1 MTFLQRKVRRRYI
14 GFNILFYNMG
24 DKFIT
29 KEGKK
34 VSLGEPLSIT
44 ATLKE
49 EGVETIFVFKSSS
62 LTSSQAEMLVKKGL
76 LKEEKPLDKVEK
88 GPKIPTFDEAVALVS
103 TWLMGTSSAKDIA
116 EEFLAAMPE
125 YARFSVVLRAFAVLM
140 DRNYPDHINNADVDK
155 YFTID
160 MTNGRVCEVPKGK
173 IKNFRNFAAFRSI
186 DDIKIATK
194 ILRPFIKKLWPN
206 E

>member
-1 MTFLQRKVRRRYI
+1 
-14 GFNILFYNMG
+14 MG

-29 KEGKK
+29 KDGKK

-44 ATLKE
+44 AILKNE
-49 EGVETIFVFKSSS
+49 ERETSFVFRSDH
-62 LTSSQAEMLVKKGL
+62 LTSSEARILIMKGM
-76 LKEEKPLDKVEK
+76 LKEEKPLDRE
-88 GPKIPTFDEAVALVS
+88 PIPVVPTIDEVFALVS
-103 TWLMGTSSAKDIA
+103 TWLTGTPHAKDTA
-116 EEFLAAMPE
+116 KEFLAAMPD
-125 YARFSVVLRAFAVLM
+125 YAGFSVVLRALAVLI
-140 DRNYPDHINNADVDK
+140 DRKYPDHINNADVDK

-160 MTNGRVCEVPKGK
+160 MTNGKVCEVPKGK

-194 ILRPFIKKLWPN
+194 ILRPSIKELWPN

>member
-1 MTFLQRKVRRRYI
+1 
-14 GFNILFYNMG
+14 MG

-44 ATLKE
+44 DTLKKK
-49 EGVETIFVFKSSS
+49 GVKTTYIFRSDK
-62 LTSSQAEMLVKKGL
+62 LTSLQARILVMKGM
-76 LKEEKPLDKVEK
+76 LKEEKEPKV
-88 GPKIPTFDEAVALVS
+88 PTIDEAVALIS
-103 TWLMGTSSAKDIA
+103 TWLMGTPHAKDTA
-116 EEFLAAMPE
+116 KEFLTAMPS
-125 YARFSVVLRAFAVLM
+125 YAGFSVVLRALAVLI
-140 DRNYPDHINNADVDK
+140 DRKYPDHINNADVDK

-194 ILRPFIKKLWPN
+194 VLRPFIKELWPN

>member
-1 MTFLQRKVRRRYI
+1 
-14 GFNILFYNMG
+14 MG

-49 EGVETIFVFKSSS
+49 EGVKTIFTFRSDK
-62 LTSSQAEMLVKKGL
+62 LTSSQARILVMKGI
-76 LKEEKPLDKVEK
+76 LKEEKFPDREET
-88 GPKIPTFDEAVALVS
+88 IPVVPTIDETFALIS
-103 TWLMGTSSAKDIA
+103 TWLMGTPHEKDTA
-116 EEFLAAMPE
+116 REFLTAIPG
-125 YARFSVVLRAFAVLM
+125 YAGFSVVLRALAVLI
-140 DRNYPDHINNADVDK
+140 DRKYPDHINNADVDK

-194 ILRPFIKKLWPN
+194 VLRPFIKELWPN

>member
-1 MTFLQRKVRRRYI
+1 
-14 GFNILFYNMG
+14 MG

-44 ATLKE
+44 DTLKK
-49 EGVETIFVFKSSS
+49 EGVKTTYIFRSDK
-62 LTSSQAEMLVKKGL
+62 LTSSQARMLVMKGM
-76 LKEEKPLDKVEK
+76 LKEEKEPKV
-88 GPKIPTFDEAVALVS
+88 PTIDEAVALVS
-103 TWLMGTSSAKDIA
+103 TWLMGTPHAKDTA
-116 EEFLAAMPE
+116 REFLTAMPN
-125 YARFSVVLRAFAVLM
+125 YAGFSVILRAFAVLI
-140 DRNYPDHINNADVDK
+140 DRKYPDHINNADVDK

-194 ILRPFIKKLWPN
+194 VLRPFIKELWPN

>member
-1 MTFLQRKVRRRYI
+1 
-14 GFNILFYNMG
+14 MG

-44 ATLKE
+44 ATLKK
-49 EGVETIFVFKSSS
+49 EGVKATYIFKSDR
-62 LTSSQAEMLVKKGL
+62 LTSSQAKMLVMKGI

-88 GPKIPTFDEAVALVS
+88 KPKVPTTDEVFALVS
-103 TWLMGTSSAKDIA
+103 TWLMGTPHEKDTA
-116 EEFLAAMPE
+116 REFLAAMPD
-125 YARFSVVLRAFAVLM
+125 YARFSVILRALAVLI
-140 DRNYPDHINNADVDK
+140 DRKYPDHINNADVDK

-194 ILRPFIKKLWPN
+194 ILRPFIKELWPN

>member
-1 MTFLQRKVRRRYI
+1 
-14 GFNILFYNMG
+14 MG

-44 ATLKE
+44 DTLKKK
-49 EGVETIFVFKSSS
+49 GVKTTYIFRSDK
-62 LTSSQAEMLVKKGL
+62 LTSLQAKILVMKGM
-76 LKEEKPLDKVEK
+76 LKEEKESKV
-88 GPKIPTFDEAVALVS
+88 PTIDETVALIN
-103 TWLMGTSSAKDIA
+103 TWLMGTPHEKGTAR
-116 EEFLAAMPE
+116 EFLAAMPG
-125 YARFSVVLRAFAVLM
+125 YVWFSVMLRAFAVLI
-140 DRNYPDHINNADVDK
+140 DRKYPDHINNADVDK

-194 ILRPFIKKLWPN
+194 VLRPFIKELWPN

>member
-1 MTFLQRKVRRRYI
+1 
-14 GFNILFYNMG
+14 MG

-29 KEGKK
+29 KEGKR
-34 VSLGEPLSIT
+34 VSLGDSLSIT
-44 ATLKE
+44 ATLKK
-49 EGVETIFVFKSSS
+49 EGVKTTFIFRSSN
-62 LTSSQAEMLVKKGL
+62 LTSSQARMLVREGI
-76 LKEEKPLDKVEK
+76 LKEEKLLDKVEK
-88 GPKIPTFDEAVALVS
+88 ELEVPTLDEVVALIS
-103 TWLMGTSSAKDIA
+103 TWLMGTPYAKNIA
-116 EEFLAAMPE
+116 EEFLTVMPD
-125 YARFSVVLRAFAVLM
+125 YAKFSVILRAFAVLI
-140 DRNYPDHINNADVDK
+140 DRKYPDHINNADVDK

-194 ILRPFIKKLWPN
+194 ILRPFIKELWPN

>member
-1 MTFLQRKVRRRYI
+1 
-14 GFNILFYNMG
+14 MG
-24 DKFIT
+24 IKFIT

-34 VSLGEPLSIT
+34 VSLGEPFSVT

-49 EGVETIFVFKSSS
+49 EGVKTNFIFRSNR
-62 LTSSQAEMLVKKGL
+62 LTSSQARLLVMRGI

-88 GPKIPTFDEAVALVS
+88 EPKVPTFDEAVALVS
-103 TWLMGTSSAKDIA
+103 TWLMGTPHEKDTA
-116 EEFLAAMPE
+116 REFLAAMPD
-125 YARFSVVLRAFAVLM
+125 YARFSVVLRAFAVLI
-140 DRNYPDHINNADVDK
+140 DRKYPDHINNADVDK

-173 IKNFRNFAAFRSI
+173 IKNFRNFAAFRTI

-194 ILRPFIKKLWPN
+194 VLRPFIKELWPN